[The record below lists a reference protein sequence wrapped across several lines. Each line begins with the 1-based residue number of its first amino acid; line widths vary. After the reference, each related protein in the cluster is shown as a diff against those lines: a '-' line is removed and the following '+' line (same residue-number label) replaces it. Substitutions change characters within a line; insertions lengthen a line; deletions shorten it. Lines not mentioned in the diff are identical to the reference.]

1 MRQAGHKPG
10 RVRPAR
16 MPGERGPMSCG
27 NELTVEGV
35 LMALATIAGA
45 LLLGRLIA
53 YIWTERT

>member
-1 MRQAGHKPG
+1 
-10 RVRPAR
+10 
-16 MPGERGPMSCG
+16 MSCG